1 MYESYASDNMVR
13 IHVASSEDFGASIA
27 SDIVEYA
34 FTPLTLLQATGSP
47 TSNREFGDYVFMMS
61 VGDTVYAT
69 FAGLGDVNAGGIDTT
84 GLIDPFF
91 FTATHVPE
99 PASWLLLLT
108 GFAGA
113 RWLRRWD
120 RCTAARPPGR

>member
-1 MYESYASDNMVR
+1 MYETYARDNSVR

-34 FTPLTLLQATGSP
+34 FTPLTLLQATGST

-61 VGDTVYAT
+61 IGNTVYAT
-69 FAGLGDVNAGGIDTT
+69 FAGLGDVNSGGINTT

-91 FTATHVPE
+91 FTATDIPH
-99 PASWLLLLT
+99 PASWFLLLT
-108 GFAGA
+108 GLASAG
-113 RWLRRWD
+113 WLRLRT
-120 RCTAARPPGR
+120 RLP